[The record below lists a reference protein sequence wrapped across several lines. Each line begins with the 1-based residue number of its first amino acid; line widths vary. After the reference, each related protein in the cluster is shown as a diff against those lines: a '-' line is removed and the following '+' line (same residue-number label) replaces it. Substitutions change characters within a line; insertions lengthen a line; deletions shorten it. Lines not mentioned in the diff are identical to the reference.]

1 MLIFTPKYFFHTFGS
16 ETGVKSPSRYAFGR
30 ASTYGAE
37 TWHGVGFGEL
47 GEPST
52 FCHDLTGQ
60 RSSRGQI
67 VQECPMATKF
77 DE

>member
-1 MLIFTPKYFFHTFGS
+1 MLNYMNIYINKFAMSVCLCVCVAMRSAVLRP
-16 ETGVKSPSRYAFGR
+16 TGLKLA
-30 ASTYGAE
+30 T
-37 TWHGVGFGEL
+37 GVGFGEL

-52 FCHDLTGQ
+52 FCRDSTGQ

-77 DE
+77 GE